1 MALTLEA
8 PAKLNLFLEVMGRR
22 PDGYHELRTV
32 MVPVSLCDRLEFRR
46 KRAGTRVRFDPPLP
60 GPTTVERAVALV
72 RRRTGFRGGV
82 TVHVHKRIPL
92 GAGLGG
98 GSADGAATL
107 VGLNRLLGLRLGPS
121 DLMELAAD
129 IGSDVPFFLA
139 GGPAL
144 CAGRGERVTPLK
156 IDWPGRFWLAMP
168 AFSISTA
175 GIYKRLGPDLRGPR
189 RRVEGFLGDLARRR
203 WRPFNRLEAPAFRE
217 RPELRGLLRA
227 LGPGARMTGSGA
239 ACFVPARRGLRPRP
253 GSARMWSVRLLRSLP
268 GWDA

>member
-32 MVPVSLCDRLEFRR
+32 MVPVSLCDRLEFR
-46 KRAGTRVRFDPPLP
+46 KRRSGTRVKFDPPLP
-60 GPTTVERAVALV
+60 GPNTVERAVALL

-82 TVHVHKRIPL
+82 EIRVQKRIPL

-98 GSADGAATL
+98 GSADGAAAL
-107 VGLNRLLGLRLGPS
+107 VGLNRLLHLKLGHP
-121 DLMELAAD
+121 DLMDLAAQ

-144 CAGRGERVTPLK
+144 CSGRGERVVPLK
-156 IDWPGRFWLAMP
+156 IDWPPRFVLGMP

-175 GIYKRLGPDLRGPR
+175 GIYRRLGPGLRGPR
-189 RRVEGFLGDLARRR
+189 RRVEGFLADLVRRR
-203 WRPFNRLEAPAFRE
+203 WRPFNRLEGPAFRE

-253 GSARMWSVRLLRSLP
+253 ESARIWTVRLLRSLP
-268 GWDA
+268 GWDV